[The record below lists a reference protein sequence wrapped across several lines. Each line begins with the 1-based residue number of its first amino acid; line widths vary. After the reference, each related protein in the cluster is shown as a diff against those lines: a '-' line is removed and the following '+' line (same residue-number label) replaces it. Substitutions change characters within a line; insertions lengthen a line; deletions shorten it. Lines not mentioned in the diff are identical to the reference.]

1 MKRWRLIP
9 PKEYEPSLNMAI
21 DEALFKEYAEGN
33 SPPTIRFYTWKPD
46 GISIGCFQEPQEILN
61 IKKLKD
67 KNITFVRRVTGGEAI
82 FHGRDLSYS
91 AVLSEKDL
99 ELPRSV
105 KESFKVLTSF
115 IINAYNSLGLKAG
128 YFSEAEDKESSSSS
142 LCFAK
147 KRNFDIKIDGKK
159 IGGNAQKRN
168 KSMIFQQ
175 GSIPLYFNLD
185 EINEFFT
192 EELDCKRENITSLS
206 QALGRSLSF
215 NEVSNMLK
223 DAFSETFKVTLDEE
237 DLTEKEKIKAKI
249 LREEKYENDNWNYF
263 KKKA

>member
-61 IKKLKD
+61 INKLKD
-67 KNITFVRRVTGGEAI
+67 KNITFVRRITGGEAI
-82 FHGRDLSYS
+82 FHGKDLSYS
-91 AVLSEKDL
+91 VVLSEKDL
-99 ELPRSV
+99 ELPKSV
-105 KESFKVLTSF
+105 KESFKVITSF
-115 IINAYNSLGLKAG
+115 IINAYKSLGINAG
-128 YFSEAEDKESSSSS
+128 YFSETEDKESPSSS

-147 KRNFDIKIDGKK
+147 KRNFDIKIDDKK

-168 KSMIFQQ
+168 KNIIFQQ
-175 GSIPLYFNLD
+175 GSIPLYFDLD
-185 EINEFFT
+185 EINEFFI
-192 EELDCKRENITSLS
+192 EELDCKKDNITSLS
-206 QALGRSLSF
+206 QVLGKSLSF

-223 DAFSETFKVTLDEE
+223 NSFSETFKVTLDEQ
-237 DLTEKEKIKAKI
+237 DLTEKEERQANVLKK
-249 LREEKYENDNWNYF
+249 EKYENDNWNYF